1 MQFKT
6 LAQAEQE
13 YFMEVYEANGRNKT
27 KTAKDLGLSIKTV
40 YNKLAEYSENQPAL
54 GEIPVLPTGA
64 NVNDKSNS

>member
-27 KTAKDLGLSIKTV
+27 KTAKDLGISIKTV
-40 YNKLAEYSENQPAL
+40 YNKLAEYAKGQPAL
-54 GEIPVLPTGA
+54 GEIPVLPTGV
-64 NVNDKSNS
+64 NVNDQSNS